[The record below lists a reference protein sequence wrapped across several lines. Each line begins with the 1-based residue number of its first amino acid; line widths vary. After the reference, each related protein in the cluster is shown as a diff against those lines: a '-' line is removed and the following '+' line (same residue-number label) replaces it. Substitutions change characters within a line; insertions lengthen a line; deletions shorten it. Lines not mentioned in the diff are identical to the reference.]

1 MNAGNI
7 PDSNYIHIERWMY
20 KLDLNLSEIAILAC
34 IHGFCQDGESFFKG
48 SVEYLQVWSNSGRS
62 TVFSALK
69 KLVERKLIVK
79 LILSVNGKLYPVYY
93 TVRSRRLY
101 QENAERNRKVKTGSV
116 SPKNGLESGNQT
128 EIVQKSDESSP
139 ESGPNNIALHDLK
152 NAAGEEADSLLA
164 ARLNFIS
171 QKLQKSLGCDPYS
184 KKFRQ
189 KLNLLLE
196 SKGFDDEMAG
206 EFIQFVADKTR
217 AKNPESIPALF
228 RSLVFAEDV
237 VADFIMKTY
246 ESKKDENQESNSYVE
261 CPCCGEKNKAK
272 AFNCKK
278 CDFTFADRADSLKV
292 LQAKQIYELPP
303 EKKSQFESEVKE
315 VISSFDFRKLMNPTE
330 RIRQKEMFDC
340 VYKKYGIVVGK

>member
-1 MNAGNI
+1 
-7 PDSNYIHIERWMY
+7 MY

-79 LILSVNGKLYPVYY
+79 KILSVNGKLYPVYY
-93 TVRSRRLY
+93 TVRSRRSY
-101 QENAERNRKVKTGSV
+101 QENAERNKKIKSSSV
-116 SPKNGLESGNQT
+116 SPKNGLESETQT
-128 EIVQKSDESSP
+128 EIFQKLDESSP

-171 QKLQKSLGCDPYS
+171 QKLQKTFGCDPYS

-189 KLNLLLE
+189 KLNLLFE
-196 SKGFDDEMAG
+196 SKGFDDGRAG

-237 VADFIMKTY
+237 VADFIMRTY
-246 ESKKDENQESNSYVE
+246 EPKKDENQEANSYVE
-261 CPCCGEKNKAK
+261 CPCCGEKNKLK
-272 AFNCKK
+272 VFNCKK
-278 CDFTFADRADSLKV
+278 CDFTFADKADSLKV
-292 LQAKQIYELPP
+292 LQAKQIYELSP
-303 EKKSQFESEVKE
+303 EKKSQFESEVNE
-315 VISSFDFRKLMNPTE
+315 VISSFDFRKLMNPAE
-330 RIRQKEMFDC
+330 RIRQKDMFDR
-340 VYKKYGIVVGK
+340 VYKKY